1 MQINKVIQ
9 QNLGQ
14 ESAIQN
20 MLNFSL
26 RIAIPIINDLISL
39 FLSIFIKM
47 GKERFKHI
55 TWEHS

>member
-1 MQINKVIQ
+1 MQIRKVIQ

-47 GKERFKHI
+47 GKERFQHI
-55 TWEHS
+55 TWGYS